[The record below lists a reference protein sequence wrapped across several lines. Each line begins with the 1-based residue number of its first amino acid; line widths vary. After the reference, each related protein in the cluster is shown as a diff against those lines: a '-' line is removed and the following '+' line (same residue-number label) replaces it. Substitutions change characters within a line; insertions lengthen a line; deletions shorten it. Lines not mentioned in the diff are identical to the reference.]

1 MQLNK
6 LNNIVFL
13 KDLES
18 NLIEEAFVV
27 LKDNVNLTKFQDKIS
42 KDRAK
47 ETVLN
52 EVEVL
57 INTELKVNELK
68 FEEYKLKKMTKKYN
82 LLKIINVILILISI
96 FMFFKNK

>member
-13 KDLES
+13 KDMES
-18 NLIEEAFVV
+18 NIIEEAFVI
-27 LKDNVNLTKFQDKIS
+27 LKDNVKFNNFQGKTNKFDGKQ
-42 KDRAK
+42 
-47 ETVLN
+47 TLLN

-68 FEEYKLKKMTKKYN
+68 FESFKLKKLSKKYRI
-82 LLKIINVILILISI
+82 LKFINVVLIAIIVFS
-96 FMFFKNK
+96 FFI

>member
-13 KDLES
+13 KDVES

-27 LKDNVNLTKFQDKIS
+27 LKDNVNLTKLEEKIN
-42 KDRAK
+42 KAEAK
-47 ETVLN
+47 KSVLN

-68 FEEYKLKKMTKKYN
+68 FEEYKFKKLNKKYN
-82 LLKIINVILILISI
+82 FLKIINIILVVVSVFI
-96 FMFFKNK
+96 FFR